1 MNNHSYRD
9 RPKNLDLRTIRLP
22 INALVSIMHRLSG
35 CVLFLLIPIIL
46 FVLSQTLKSE
56 NDFDNLKIIL
66 ASPKLKIIYFV
77 LLWPFFHHFYAG
89 IRHLAVDIHIASS
102 LVKAIYTGRVVLVLG
117 FVSTLIVIVLL

>member
-1 MNNHSYRD
+1 
-9 RPKNLDLRTIRLP
+9 
-22 INALVSIMHRLSG
+22 MHRLSG
-35 CVLFLLIPIIL
+35 CVLFLMIPIIL

-89 IRHLAVDIHIASS
+89 IRHLAMDIHIASS
-102 LVKAIYTGRVVLVLG
+102 LVKAIYTGRVVLALG

>member
-66 ASPKLKIIYFV
+66 ASPKLKIIYLFYCGRFFIIFMQEFV
-77 LLWPFFHHFYAG
+77 TSQWIFILQAPLLRLF
-89 IRHLAVDIHIASS
+89 IQVELS
-102 LVKAIYTGRVVLVLG
+102 
-117 FVSTLIVIVLL
+117 